1 MNAAGVEKKRV
12 TDKSALIEANA
23 AFYTAFAEG
32 NADLM
37 EGLWSGHAEI
47 TCIHPGW
54 PPLDGLDEVMG
65 SWRCI
70 LSASSP
76 LIGISDAKAY
86 QYENVGYVVCQEH
99 LEPGV
104 LVATN
109 IFFLEEGN
117 WKLVHHQAGISPSN
131 VSHSNTQGTDTLQ

>member
-1 MNAAGVEKKRV
+1 M
-12 TDKSALIEANA
+12 TDKNALIEANEV
-23 AFYTAFAEG
+23 FYTAFAES
-32 NADLM
+32 NADQM
-37 EGLWSGHAEI
+37 EGIWSGQAEV

-54 PPLDGLDEVMG
+54 PPLDGMEEVMG

-70 LSASSP
+70 LSAPSP

-104 LVATN
+104 LIATN
-109 IFFLEEGN
+109 IFLLENGN

-131 VSHSNTQGTDTLQ
+131 MSPSNAEGSKTLQ